1 MNNGRPALAL
11 LYPTQRRLMCRVNA
25 TYVEIICSRCFAP
38 TNRHNCWKEYRPR
51 SMGTI
56 GDGE

>member
-25 TYVEIICSRCFAP
+25 TYVEIIWMSYFAP
-38 TNRHNCWKEYRPR
+38 TNRNNSWKEYRPQ

-56 GDGE
+56 GDGK